1 MSRVQSS
8 SSASTVGIKDS
19 AGNALTSTDGALNV
33 NVSGTAASLTPV
45 FVFNEV
51 LAVAVGIETL
61 VASYTASVSAY
72 LQYIASS
79 GQNIGEIR
87 VYLNGS
93 VVDKSY
99 LYYTQFNLA
108 FDFRTTIPAAPG
120 LSMAP
125 GDVVAVKALNMGQDA
140 SNFNAKLQILE
151 EAA

>member
-33 NVSGTAASLTPV
+33 SVSGTAASLIPV
-45 FVFNEV
+45 FVFSEV